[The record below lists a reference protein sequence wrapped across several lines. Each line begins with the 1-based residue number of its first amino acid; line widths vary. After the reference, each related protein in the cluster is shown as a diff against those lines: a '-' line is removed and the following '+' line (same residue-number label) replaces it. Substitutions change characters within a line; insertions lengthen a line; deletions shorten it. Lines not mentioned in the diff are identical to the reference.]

1 MDSED
6 GRLQNK
12 VAIITGS
19 ARGLGREFAKRF
31 AAEGAKLMLC
41 DIQDCNPVVQDIRSS
56 SGEASSMKVDVTV
69 EEDVT
74 AMARKTAEQYGR
86 IDILVND
93 AGIFGSLETPD
104 FMKPVEQ
111 LTPAAWDRMLAV
123 NVKGTFLSCKAVIPT
138 MKKQGKGTIVNI
150 ASTVAFTGV
159 PFFLHYST
167 SKGAVVTMTR
177 GLARALGDFNINVNA
192 IAPGPVMTEAMRS
205 LESEEQR
212 LIDKQLLKRALRP
225 KDIASAVLFLASD
238 EASMITGQVLSVNG
252 GEYLH

>member
-1 MDSED
+1 
-6 GRLQNK
+6 
-12 VAIITGS
+12 
-19 ARGLGREFAKRF
+19 
-31 AAEGAKLMLC
+31 MLC
-41 DIQDCNPVVQDIRSS
+41 DIQDCSPVVQEIRG
-56 SGEASSMKVDVTV
+56 SGGAASCMKVDITV
-69 EEDVT
+69 EEDVA
-74 AMARKTAEQYGR
+74 AMARKTAELYGR

-93 AGIFGSLETPD
+93 AAIFGSLETPG

-111 LTPAAWDRMLAV
+111 LTPADWDKMLAV
-123 NVKGTFLSCKAVIPT
+123 NVKGTFLCCKAVIPT
-138 MKKQGKGTIVNI
+138 MKEQGKGTIVNV
-150 ASTVAFTGV
+150 ASTVAFTGI
-159 PFFLHYST
+159 PYFLHYST

-205 LESEEQR
+205 LETEEQR

-225 KDIASAVLFLASD
+225 KDVASAVLFLASD